1 MQFSQIIEFKTNWID
16 DFNART
22 MRRCSLPPL
31 IDLADHSLSCGFG
44 SMVTHNCSEAEAAVA
59 SCARRRS
66 AWR

>member
-1 MQFSQIIEFKTNWID
+1 MQFSQIIEFKTNRID

-22 MRRCSLPPL
+22 MRRCSLLPL

-44 SMVTHNCSEAEAAVA
+44 SRITRDCSEAEAAVA
-59 SCARRRS
+59 PGARRRS